1 MLGNSN
7 LIHYVYYGDFSKISL
22 YFIILLEY
30 FYLIDA
36 LKIALVINIQ
46 EIYTKYFIEITYTNK
61 NVY

>member
-46 EIYTKYFIEITYTNK
+46 EILK
-61 NVY
+61 